1 MNKKKIILAAGV
13 VLVLAVAGFWIFGK
27 KNAQGKVDFV
37 TEKVTRGNISNSI
50 TATGTIEPV
59 TEVEVGTQVSGIID
73 KIYIDYNSVVKQGE
87 VIAEMDKVTLLS
99 DLQSASY
106 IQRRKGRIRL
116 PEETI
121 HEKQS
126 TTRETADQRNR
137 LRTKCVRL

>member
-1 MNKKKIILAAGV
+1 MNKKKIILTAGV

-87 VIAEMDKVTLLS
+87 VIAAQRFTI
-99 DLQSASY
+99 SASY
-106 IQRRKGRIRL
+106 IQRRQGRIRL
-116 PEETI
+116 PAETI

-126 TTRETADQRNR
+126 TTRETADQ
-137 LRTKCVRL
+137 